1 MPGLVLV
8 YFSQLGGR
16 LKTHQEIM
24 LATDAEAIAGLKGC
38 EFGGTYEATRFY
50 SGPLYFVPDDTLLE
64 AEARSLGIRRPSDF
78 FGGVVRYPFAKTKAI
93 THPLVGQQAARP
105 EGWSNSFAERVR
117 DIVLPGLTAF
127 SARDA
132 RVAAKAMHANGP
144 IRLKLPLGS
153 EGKGQVVVTA
163 IEQLDPVLE
172 ELSEDEIATLASSSK
187 RIFRK
192 SAPEVSGL
200 SSSTTLR

>member
-1 MPGLVLV
+1 
-8 YFSQLGGR
+8 
-16 LKTHQEIM
+16 
-24 LATDAEAIAGLKGC
+24 LAVSFAILS
-38 EFGGTYEATRFY
+38 R
-50 SGPLYFVPDDTLLE
+50 
-64 AEARSLGIRRPSDF
+64 
-78 FGGVVRYPFAKTKAI
+78 KTKAI

-153 EGKGQVVVTA
+153 EGKGNR
-163 IEQLDPVLE
+163 
-172 ELSEDEIATLASSSK
+172 AT
-187 RIFRK
+187 R
-192 SAPEVSGL
+192 SG
-200 SSSTTLR
+200 SGRVIGR